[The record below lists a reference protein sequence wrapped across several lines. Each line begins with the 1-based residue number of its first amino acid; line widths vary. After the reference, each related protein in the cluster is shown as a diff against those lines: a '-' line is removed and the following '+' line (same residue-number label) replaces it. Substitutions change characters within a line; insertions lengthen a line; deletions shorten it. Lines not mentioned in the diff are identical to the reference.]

1 MVYIYKKENNII
13 YTRKKPQNVQECIIL
28 KRMLPIPQ
36 KNGYITKLKADFET
50 QKLWFEFEKIP
61 PTPFEEKETEL
72 QELKSNLQNTFDLLI
87 RFLEGDID
95 ISEYTETKKERQR
108 IRGRIK
114 TLEAEILALKG
125 ENDG

>member
-1 MVYIYKKENNII
+1 MVYIYKNENNII

-114 TLEAEILALKG
+114 TLEAEISALKG